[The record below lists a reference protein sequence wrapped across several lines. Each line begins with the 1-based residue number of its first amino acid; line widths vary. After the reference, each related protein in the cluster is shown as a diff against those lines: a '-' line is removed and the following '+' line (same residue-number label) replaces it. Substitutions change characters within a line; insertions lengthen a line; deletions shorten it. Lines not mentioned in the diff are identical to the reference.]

1 MDFGWIKNTLFHQIS
16 VRNGWWVDRKIT
28 FPIGRWTKQG
38 VKERVIKFTFIVGVR
53 RPFSTENGSTTSVT
67 ALANSNPRN
76 CSLSKALELVTL
88 SHFKLG
94 GSMESFL

>member
-1 MDFGWIKNTLFHQIS
+1 
-16 VRNGWWVDRKIT
+16 VDRKIT
-28 FPIGRWTKQG
+28 FPICRWTKQG

>member
-1 MDFGWIKNTLFHQIS
+1 M
-16 VRNGWWVDRKIT
+16 VVDRKIT

-38 VKERVIKFTFIVGVR
+38 VKERVIEFTFIVGVR

-76 CSLSKALELVTL
+76 CSLSKA
-88 SHFKLG
+88 
-94 GSMESFL
+94 

>member
-1 MDFGWIKNTLFHQIS
+1 MSAIALAKKVFACGL
-16 VRNGWWVDRKIT
+16 
-28 FPIGRWTKQG
+28 
-38 VKERVIKFTFIVGVR
+38 FTFIVGVR